1 MMKRIIGPLSLT
13 CLLALASTA
22 CSGITETQIPAV
34 DSDSDVTV
42 FADIA
47 DVDSYQGELYDIW
60 NTINRI
66 SPTNGVVAFDGLKVN
81 TVRMLGG
88 INKKC
93 REVSGLTTR
102 RFLVSARILQG
113 RNLSQLTNVFCCE
126 V

>member
-1 MMKRIIGPLSLT
+1 M
-13 CLLALASTA
+13 LALASTA

-60 NTINRI
+60 NTVNRI

-81 TVRMLGG
+81 TVRMLDG

-102 RFLVSARILQG
+102 RFLASARILQG